1 MYLCTEPYINISRTA
16 SKKSSSSANTFITYV
31 CYVLQFILGVLFT
44 YSIVEYCIPCSITIS
59 IASQMEIS
67 TLSNPFIYNLFKA
80 ILLHCKSC
88 EI

>member
-44 YSIVEYCIPCSITIS
+44 YSIVEYCIP
-59 IASQMEIS
+59 
-67 TLSNPFIYNLFKA
+67 
-80 ILLHCKSC
+80 
-88 EI
+88 